1 MSFRISGQKIK
12 IFLKTK
18 YLGIIF
24 DENLTFKNHLGNL
37 PSCKNQILHKATV
50 TTHKL
55 LCNLRVTF
63 EIWLPNFESNQ
74 KQCCKKYVNLH
85 NNTPCIINFK
95 GRRTEATS
103 LYKDSKIM
111 PLRHIVMFN
120 NCLFLYV
127 HLQNLLPKK
136 FKNHFSLT
144 SEQHQYLTRGSRI
157 NIPTIKTT
165 KYGSYSLTLKAIKQW
180 NTIQNSLKF
189 DTNHPGLTRPKFQ
202 NLIINYINSL

>member
-1 MSFRISGQKIK
+1 
-12 IFLKTK
+12 
-18 YLGIIF
+18 
-24 DENLTFKNHLGNL
+24 
-37 PSCKNQILHKATV
+37 
-50 TTHKL
+50 
-55 LCNLRVTF
+55 
-63 EIWLPNFESNQ
+63 
-74 KQCCKKYVNLH
+74 
-85 NNTPCIINFK
+85 
-95 GRRTEATS
+95 
-103 LYKDSKIM
+103 M

-144 SEQHQYLTRGSRI
+144 SEQHQYLTRGTRI

-202 NLIINYINSL
+202 NLIINYINSLWSKTLQIKEPKKYKASYNTSHSKTNYSHHVCFPFSALLFFHSLFLSLSLFFFFPLLISFCNILPMIHLLGSS